1 MAPSTFLN
9 EVGDLMYYIY
19 RQNNSGGYLIENDD
33 VGSYVVVEATS
44 QSKAQSKM
52 EEIIVGYNDFC
63 TCCGERWSPE
73 APKEI
78 NSMEEFTTVMWK
90 RNFSENKYIIYHA
103 DGTKTI
109 HAISGE

>member
-1 MAPSTFLN
+1 MFY
-9 EVGDLMYYIY
+9 VY
-19 RQNNSGGYLIENDD
+19 RQNNSGGYLIENDY
-33 VGSYVVVEATS
+33 VKSYIIVEAN
-44 QSKAQSKM
+44 SKRDAQSKM
-52 EEIIVGYNDFC
+52 EEIIVGHNDFC

-73 APKEI
+73 NPKEI

>member
-52 EEIIVGYNDFC
+52 EEIIVRYNDFC

-73 APKEI
+73 NPKEI
-78 NSMEEFTTVMWK
+78 DSLGELGHIVQQRILSDNE
-90 RNFSENKYIIYHA
+90 YIVYHA

-109 HAISGE
+109 HKI